1 MIDGGSLDLG
11 QGLGPCLGGGH
22 DHRRAECYSARK
34 FDPPDQEISNGWR
47 ADRRRI
53 CAPNNSRIT
62 DMRHFLA
69 LAEAD
74 ETLNPKDFGVQMT
87 REEGVALLRSE
98 YRLA

>member
-1 MIDGGSLDLG
+1 MQLLPG
-11 QGLGPCLGGGH
+11 
-22 DHRRAECYSARK
+22 
-34 FDPPDQEISNGWR
+34 N
-47 ADRRRI
+47 ADIEMPEPIRE
-53 CAPNNSRIT
+53 